1 MPLATR
7 TKPTDY
13 RQNRK
18 LDEIKGLLQRIV
30 ELLELLSKEHE

>member
-1 MPLATR
+1 MALATK

-18 LDEIKGLLQRIV
+18 LDEIKELLQRIV
-30 ELLELLSKEHE
+30 DILEHEKESK